1 MITMNAE
8 MKFIYLKNH
17 YLASNLT
24 EEQILLICDAAK
36 IRKAHKGE
44 IIQYDNA
51 NESKVCLL
59 LSGKAKI
66 TEVDDSGNELIREI
80 INEGDLFGKLAF
92 GTNSPADEYAEILT
106 ENTILCSFGFKQF
119 EELMQALPMLALN
132 FARLMSEKLRRLE
145 NRHSNLVFKDVK
157 TRLIYFF
164 KDWARTDGNQV
175 GNKVVL
181 KNFLTHSDIAAFIS
195 TSRQSVTGLL
205 NEFKETGWLNY
216 NRKQIELNAQ
226 GVWN

>member
-92 GTNSPADEYAEILT
+92 GMCGDRRYAWALVIGRPEGRAHHCRSKAAIAQASFRIERPA
-106 ENTILCSFGFKQF
+106 
-119 EELMQALPMLALN
+119 
-132 FARLMSEKLRRLE
+132 
-145 NRHSNLVFKDVK
+145 
-157 TRLIYFF
+157 
-164 KDWARTDGNQV
+164 WA
-175 GNKVVL
+175 K
-181 KNFLTHSDIAAFIS
+181 
-195 TSRQSVTGLL
+195 
-205 NEFKETGWLNY
+205 
-216 NRKQIELNAQ
+216 
-226 GVWN
+226 

>member
-1 MITMNAE
+1 MTTMNAE
-8 MKFIYLKNH
+8 MKIIYLKNH
-17 YLASNLT
+17 YLANNLT
-24 EEQILLICDAAK
+24 EEQILMLCDAAK
-36 IRKAHKGE
+36 IRKANKGE
-44 IIQYDNA
+44 IIQYDDGS
-51 NESKVCLL
+51 ESKICLL

-80 INEGDLFGKLAF
+80 INEGDLFGKLSF
-92 GTNSPADEYAEILT
+92 ERMNMVDEYAEILT
-106 ENTILCSFGFKQF
+106 ENTILCSFGFRQF
-119 EELMQALPMLALN
+119 EELMQSNPVLALN

-145 NRHSNLVFKDVK
+145 SRHSNLVFKDVK

-164 KDWARTDGNQV
+164 KDWAKTDGNKV

-205 NEFKETGWLNY
+205 NELKETGMLSY
-216 NRKQIELNAQ
+216 NRKEIELNAQ

>member
-1 MITMNAE
+1 MNTE

-17 YLASNLT
+17 LLSASLH
-24 EEQILLICDAAK
+24 EDQVRLLCDVAK

-44 IIQYDNA
+44 IIQYDDGND
-51 NESKVCLL
+51 SKICLL

-66 TEVDDSGNELIREI
+66 TEVDESGTELIREI
-80 INEGDLFGKLAF
+80 INEGDLFGRLNFVAEA
-92 GTNSPADEYAEILT
+92 GADEYAEILT
-106 ENTILCSFGFKQF
+106 ENTILCTFGFSQF
-119 EELMQALPMLALN
+119 EELIQSHPVLALN
-132 FARLMSEKLRRLE
+132 FARLMTEKLRRLE
-145 NRHSNLVFKDVK
+145 SRHSNLVFKDVK

-205 NEFKETGWLNY
+205 NEFKETGWLSY